1 MRAREFITEEQ
12 RLPPEQADPLRQ
24 TFIMPGLSSDQP
36 YEIYRFGVAL
46 ARARSDAV
54 KDDLNPYILP
64 WNKKEVFGN
73 HAVIAGIN
81 KTVDPIIDQ
90 ALQMTDTPG
99 GKDLVGTGQSEEPA
113 LVDTRSPVKG
123 FKGYPR

>member
-12 RLPPEQADPLRQ
+12 KLPPEQADPLRQ
-24 TFIMPGLSSDQP
+24 TFILPGLSSDQP

-54 KDDLNPYILP
+54 KDNLNPYILP

-99 GKDLVGTGQSEEPA
+99 GKDLVGTGHSEEPPA
-113 LVDTRSPVKG
+113 TDKTSPVRA

>member
-1 MRAREFITEEQ
+1 MRAREFVTEEQ

-24 TFIMPGLSSDQP
+24 TFILPGLSSDQP

-54 KDDLNPYILP
+54 KDNLNPYILP

-99 GKDLVGTGQSEEPA
+99 GKDLVGTGQSEEPPSI
-113 LVDTRSPVKG
+113 DKTSPVRG

>member
-12 RLPPEQADPLRQ
+12 KLPPEQADPLRQ
-24 TFIMPGLSSDQP
+24 TFILPGLSSDAP
-36 YEIYRFGVAL
+36 YQIYRFGVAL
-46 ARARSDAV
+46 ARARSEAV
-54 KDDLNPYILP
+54 KDDVNPYILP

-81 KTVDPIIDQ
+81 KTVDLIIDQ
-90 ALQMTDTPG
+90 ALQMTNTPD
-99 GKDLVGTGQSEEPA
+99 GKKLIGTGQSEEPPS
-113 LVDTRSPVKG
+113 VDTTSPVKA

>member
-1 MRAREFITEEQ
+1 M
-12 RLPPEQADPLRQ
+12 
-24 TFIMPGLSSDQP
+24 
-36 YEIYRFGVAL
+36 AL

-64 WNKKEVFGN
+64 WNKEEVFGN
-73 HAVIAGIN
+73 HALVAGIN

-90 ALQMTDTPG
+90 ALQMTNTPD
-99 GKDLVGTGQSEEPA
+99 GKKLVGTGHSEEPA
-113 LVDTRSPVKG
+113 LVDKKSPIKA

>member
-24 TFIMPGLSSDQP
+24 TFILPGLSSDQP
-36 YEIYRFGVAL
+36 YEIYRFGMAL

-54 KDDLNPYILP
+54 KDDVNPYILP
-64 WNKKEVFGN
+64 WNKEEVFGN

-81 KTVDPIIDQ
+81 KSVDPIIDQ
-90 ALQMTDTPG
+90 ALQMTNTPG
-99 GKDLVGTGQSEEPA
+99 GKQLIGTGQSEEPSF
-113 LVDTRSPVKG
+113 VDHVSPIKA
-123 FKGYPR
+123 FAGYPR